1 MIKELGNP
9 RQLSHKI
16 LADYS
21 IKANNEEIKNNH
33 TASPRSNW
41 RFFWLVVIAI
51 ITSPITFVLSLGA
64 LIVLICALAAVF
76 RVSVGILGTLV
87 GLIFSS
93 GVMIYSGLGV
103 IAAAPRTGILYAGIG
118 VTMIGFLLLCIPV
131 GYWIIRWLAQA
142 IANLAKYIYQ
152 KLLQRKAEKH
162 EKTFKVG
169 LGILVIGIVLMVVG
183 FAGHGMKNVSF
194 EGTTPVIEKQ
204 VTKKLSTAKEFNRVN
219 LTSSSANV
227 LIKTGSKFSIS
238 YQGSNARL
246 PKVTVTNQP
255 ATIHQDEGRGIF
267 FSYNNGD
274 DTIIITVPKGT
285 KLAGKLDVADGDLSI
300 TNIDLENMDVNI
312 GSLMGKKLVTTN
324 IFGINQIP

>member
-93 GVMIYSGLGV
+93 GVMIYSGLE
-103 IAAAPRTGILYAGIG
+103 
-118 VTMIGFLLLCIPV
+118 LLL
-131 GYWIIRWLAQA
+131 L
-142 IANLAKYIYQ
+142 
-152 KLLQRKAEKH
+152 
-162 EKTFKVG
+162 
-169 LGILVIGIVLMVVG
+169 
-183 FAGHGMKNVSF
+183 
-194 EGTTPVIEKQ
+194 
-204 VTKKLSTAKEFNRVN
+204 
-219 LTSSSANV
+219 
-227 LIKTGSKFSIS
+227 
-238 YQGSNARL
+238 
-246 PKVTVTNQP
+246 
-255 ATIHQDEGRGIF
+255 HQGRG
-267 FSYNNGD
+267 SCMPELG
-274 DTIIITVPKGT
+274 
-285 KLAGKLDVADGDLSI
+285 
-300 TNIDLENMDVNI
+300 
-312 GSLMGKKLVTTN
+312 
-324 IFGINQIP
+324 

>member
-41 RFFWLVVIAI
+41 RVFWLVVIAI

-93 GVMIYSGLGV
+93 GIMIYSGLGV
-103 IAAAPRTGILYAGIG
+103 IATAPMTGILYAGIG

-238 YQGSNARL
+238 YQG
-246 PKVTVTNQP
+246 
-255 ATIHQDEGRGIF
+255 
-267 FSYNNGD
+267 
-274 DTIIITVPKGT
+274 
-285 KLAGKLDVADGDLSI
+285 
-300 TNIDLENMDVNI
+300 
-312 GSLMGKKLVTTN
+312 
-324 IFGINQIP
+324 